1 MRRNLQDKIPLKF
14 VLSLYHRHCVSPSH
28 NAFSAYVARW
38 ASYEVLHNRTV
49 QQRRLEAFESYHHHI
64 LPIRLY
70 VFQWSNWQKPDGKI
84 SAQAHII
91 DPFQAWR
98 HITWHCEL
106 EDKLQFVYNMAAK
119 ATTKRGL
126 LPGYFESVQQK
137 ESKERYLE
145 KLKSIEGQDPLPSRN

>member
-1 MRRNLQDKIPLKF
+1 MTNWLLSTVLLITFPIYHKTTFIGQVFFTLEWTF
-14 VLSLYHRHCVSPSH
+14 VCRGCTIQ
-28 NAFSAYVARW
+28 F
-38 ASYEVLHNRTV
+38 
-49 QQRRLEAFESYHHHI
+49 
-64 LPIRLY
+64 
-70 VFQWSNWQKPDGKI
+70 
-84 SAQAHII
+84 I

-126 LPGYFESVQQK
+126 LPGYFESLQQK

-145 KLKSIEGQDPLPSRN
+145 KLKSIEGQDPYEIPRKEWIDDVDCWPDVTYINVGMYLFFYPWWMLVSW